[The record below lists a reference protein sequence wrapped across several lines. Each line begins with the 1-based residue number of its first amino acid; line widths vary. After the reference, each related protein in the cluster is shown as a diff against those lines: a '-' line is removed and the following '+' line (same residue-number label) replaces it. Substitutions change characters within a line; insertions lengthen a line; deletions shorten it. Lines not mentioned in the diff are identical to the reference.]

1 MLEVQATINQ
11 NQFKVIVKFAKFE
24 NSMVSAN
31 RCKERWRNVKKS
43 LKKPNAM
50 CGTHLY
56 SNLNN
61 QGHLETRY

>member
-31 RCKERWRNVKKS
+31 RCKER
-43 LKKPNAM
+43 
-50 CGTHLY
+50 
-56 SNLNN
+56 
-61 QGHLETRY
+61 